1 MGCLIFNIENRT
13 IQDVVASAENLNSD
27 LTALVVC
34 ENTVIFLGNTIGNCK
49 LQTETECK
57 NVEINLGKSNHNTQ
71 ISINAGL
78 ICGTGLNVYEILYVS
93 EGPLMV
99 EEGYL
104 RVKKVRT

>member
-27 LTALVVC
+27 LTTLVVC
-34 ENTVIFLGNTIGNCK
+34 ENTVILFNAKAKNHGIQANAGN
-49 LQTETECK
+49 K
-57 NVEINLGKSNHNTQ
+57 NVEINLGKTNHNVQ

-78 ICGTGLNVYEILYVS
+78 VCGTGLNMYEILYVS